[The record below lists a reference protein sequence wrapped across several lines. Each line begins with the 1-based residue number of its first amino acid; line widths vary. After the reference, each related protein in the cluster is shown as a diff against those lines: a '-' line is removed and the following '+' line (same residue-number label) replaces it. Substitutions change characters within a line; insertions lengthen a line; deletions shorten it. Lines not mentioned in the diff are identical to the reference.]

1 MQKILNYI
9 TRGEGLGIKIIM
21 LASFI
26 VALIFSLYLRIAG
39 ADLVPL
45 ANDVINQMLP
55 LKIEN
60 GVVVSPVNTVRIAHI
75 ETADAAFPLPLVL
88 NTNIDALD
96 TANAEPGIYL
106 TRTAI
111 YAVNDHEV
119 RMYPYEGDFE
129 AVPADYS
136 DGILSALSL
145 TAVIT
150 FFVGLLVVFVT
161 YFIAALFYSICA
173 QILGLILSKKN
184 NFDSRMRLSVV
195 CFMTVYVFYFILS
208 FIGISST
215 NLAFFLTTIA
225 LQAYIIYKLPS
236 AEAAEAIETIETVE
250 TAMAE
255 PKEEVVVKE
264 SKTEVK
270 APKKKAP
277 AKKKTAAK
285 KETSAKRGAVEKKEP
300 TQKKKTTG
308 KKAAP
313 KKKAAVTKAEK

>member
-1 MQKILNYI
+1 MQKIINYI
-9 TRGEGLGIKIIM
+9 TRSEGLGIKIIM

-26 VALIFSLYLRIAG
+26 VSLIFSLYLRIAG

-55 LKIEN
+55 IKIEN

-88 NTNIDALD
+88 NTNIDTLD
-96 TANAEPGIYL
+96 TTNVEPGIYL

-129 AVPADYS
+129 AVPADYT
-136 DGILSALSL
+136 DGILSALSW

-150 FFVGLLVVFVT
+150 FFISLLVIFVT

-173 QILGLILSKKN
+173 QILGLILSKKIS
-184 NFDSRMRLSVV
+184 FDSRMRLSVL
-195 CFMTVYVFYFILS
+195 CFMVVYVFYFILS
-208 FIGISST
+208 FIGINST
-215 NLAFFLTTIA
+215 NLVFFLTTIA

-236 AEAAEAIETIETVE
+236 AEAAETIETIETVE
-250 TAMAE
+250 TAMLE
-255 PKEEVVVKE
+255 PKEDVVVKE
-264 SKTEVK
+264 SKAEVK

-277 AKKKTAAK
+277 AKKKTTTK
-285 KETSAKRGAVEKKEP
+285 KETSAKRGTVAKKEP
-300 TQKKKTTG
+300 TQKKKTPG
-308 KKAAP
+308 KKATP
-313 KKKAAVTKAEK
+313 KKKAAVAKAEK